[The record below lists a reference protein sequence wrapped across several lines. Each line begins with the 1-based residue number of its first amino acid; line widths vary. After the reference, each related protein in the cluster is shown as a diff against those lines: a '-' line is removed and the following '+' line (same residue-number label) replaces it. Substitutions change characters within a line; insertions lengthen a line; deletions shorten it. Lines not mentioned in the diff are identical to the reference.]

1 MYTLVFNL
9 LLPLAVFWGNIVF
22 LLAFN
27 INIRAGHEFNRKQ
40 HSLALSLQ
48 ILAVKPIVEASC
60 VVTLRIAFSVVEV
73 APALQRGRAVLPRV
87 IKVERAVAVVP
98 AAFMVVAQHVAELV
112 VLRLLTLRDVA
123 LNLHLCGRRDVVAQP
138 SREVVIQ
145 DVASEAVEVC
155 GADAVVE
162 RLLGHVFARAS
173 VIAGVG
179 IAEAVSAILTLGP
192 GECCRAH
199 TLGTLAAGD
208 AGASVA
214 TVEAATCLGIVL
226 TGGASKALQDTNN

>member
-1 MYTLVFNL
+1 M
-9 LLPLAVFWGNIVF
+9 
-22 LLAFN
+22 AFN
-27 INIRAGHEFNRKQ
+27 INIWAGHEFNCKFCHIYRPKQ

-48 ILAVKPIVEASC
+48 ILAVKPVVEASC
-60 VVTLRIAFSVVEV
+60 VVTLRIAFPIVEV
-73 APALQRGRAVLPRV
+73 APALQRGGAVLPWV
-87 IKVERAVAVVP
+87 VKVERAVAVVP

-112 VLRLLTLRDVA
+112 VLRLLALRDVA

-155 GADAVVE
+155 RADAVVE
-162 RLLGHVFARAS
+162 RLLGHVFTRAS

-179 IAEAVSAILTLGP
+179 IAQAVSVILTLGP

-214 TVEAATCLGIVL
+214 TVEAAACLGIIL
-226 TGGASKALQDTNN
+226 AGGASKALQDTNN